1 MSRMTSA
8 DTYSRMVRWLKVA
21 MPLAALAIL
30 STLFFVAETLD
41 PDAAIPYAKVDVER
55 LLREQGVTRPA
66 FGAVTEDGVAISL
79 SAEAIRPSAEQR
91 DRLTGTELSATLTW
105 PDDARIDIESP
116 EGIVDVTKGEA
127 ILQGGARLQSSTGYT
142 VTSDRIVAGINE
154 ASVMSDGVINATGPA
169 GTITAG
175 RMELTRQ
182 TNADGGYLLVFKDG
196 VRLLYLPSP

>member
-79 SAEAIRPSAEQR
+79 SAEAIRPGAEQR

>member
-1 MSRMTSA
+1 MTSA

-55 LLREQGVTRPA
+55 LLREQGVTKPA

-79 SAEAIRPSAEQR
+79 SAQAIRPGTDQR
-91 DRLTGTELSATLTW
+91 DRLTATDLMATLKW
-105 PDDARIDIESP
+105 PDDTHVDIESP
-116 EGIVDVTKGEA
+116 EGIVDITKGEA
-127 ILQGGARLQSSTGYT
+127 ILQGGAQLQSSTGYT
-142 VTSDRIVAGINE
+142 VTSERMVAGIEE
-154 ASVMSDGVINATGPA
+154 ASVLSEGVVNATGPA

-182 TNADGGYLLVFKDG
+182 TNADGGYLLVFKEG
-196 VRLLYLPSP
+196 VRLLYIPKLQPE

>member
-105 PDDARIDIESP
+105 PDSAYIDIESP